1 MLCCSLH
8 ATVPESSP
16 VGNGAGAARKVG
28 RVLDTSPLTA
38 AVERFADRLRAA
50 PQSRLQ
56 QGAAEAALDL
66 ARELSLRAQRLE
78 AASAGAADG
87 AAAGEGAGAAPAR
100 TMPDAGIFVVG
111 DQLAVAGLDLAEAL
125 QAAAAGPAAG
135 AVTGLVT
142 GLVAGSPAD
151 PVAAPGPDTAK
162 APSEMLDEAVRLVDQ
177 AEAGALR

>member
-1 MLCCSLH
+1 M
-8 ATVPESSP
+8 
-16 VGNGAGAARKVG
+16 
-28 RVLDTSPLTA
+28 LDTSPLTA

-56 QGAAEAALDL
+56 QGAAEVALDL

-78 AASAGAADG
+78 AASAGGTAARG
-87 AAAGEGAGAAPAR
+87 GTGAAPAR

-111 DQLAVAGLDLAEAL
+111 DQLAVAGTDLAEAL
-125 QAAAAGPAAG
+125 HAAAAGR
-135 AVTGLVT
+135 
-142 GLVAGSPAD
+142 VAGS
-151 PVAAPGPDTAK
+151 AAGPGPDAAK